1 MPSFDVVSKV
11 AMHEVEN
18 ALQNAQKEVST
29 RYDFRDTGSELE
41 LTSEGIVIRSGSEGR
56 LEAARLVLYEKLV
69 KRGVSLQSM
78 DPEEP
83 KPGSKGTFTQL
94 VKMTQGIAIE
104 KARDIVKHLKDSK
117 LKVQAAIQGDQ
128 LRITGK
134 KKDDLQVAIQSLRA
148 HDFGLPLQFMNFRD

>member
-11 AMHEVEN
+11 TMHEVEN

-41 LTSEGIVIRSGSEGR
+41 LTTEGIVIQSGSESR

-78 DPEEP
+78 DPQKVE
-83 KPGSKGTFTQL
+83 PGSKGSFKQL

-134 KKDDLQVAIQSLRA
+134 KKDDLQAAIQSLRA
-148 HDFGLPLQFMNFRD
+148 QDFGLPLQFMNFRD